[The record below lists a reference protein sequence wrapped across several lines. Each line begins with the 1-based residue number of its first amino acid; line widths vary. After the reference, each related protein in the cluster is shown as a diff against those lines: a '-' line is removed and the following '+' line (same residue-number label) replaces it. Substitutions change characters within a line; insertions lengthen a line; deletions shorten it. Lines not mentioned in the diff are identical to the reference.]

1 MKSIRHSVVFLVG
14 LMGLVQGFFGGSQL
28 LAKASC
34 TEKQSAGAS
43 ANGMVV
49 QGLAADSIAP
59 KMQWFA
65 DAKLGILSIGGF
77 TRWKGHRK
85 VGVFIAE
92 IPPIHIICRS

>member
-34 TEKQSAGAS
+34 TDKQSAEAS
-43 ANGMVV
+43 ATGMVI

-65 DAKLGILSIGGF
+65 DAKLGI
-77 TRWKGHRK
+77 
-85 VGVFIAE
+85 FI
-92 IPPIHIICRS
+92 HSLGCWMDDRY